1 MNRIEDYKQFI
12 NEKSELI
19 NKLKEHKTLLYDLF
33 HPILLVLDYLTGNDI
48 NIEGYKRSELEEVF
62 NDGYEYLYNSLDIVE
77 EILKKMLFNNVS
89 SLIHHDK
96 EIYYILKFDELAQ
109 YEDKNKI
116 IDDKIDRLY
125 KLIELNKSLDKN
137 EEKDYKDYILSEESK
152 EKDIQNRFVIIGYY
166 LGLKLI

>member
-12 NEKSELI
+12 NEKTELI

-33 HPILLVLDYLTGNDI
+33 HPILLVLDYLTGNNI

-62 NDGYEYLYNSLDIVE
+62 NDGYEYLYNSLDVVE

-96 EIYYILKFDELAQ
+96 EIYYILSM
-109 YEDKNKI
+109 KNICITTHSKKI
-116 IDDKIDRLY
+116 Y
-125 KLIELNKSLDKN
+125 YVS
-137 EEKDYKDYILSEESK
+137 SK
-152 EKDIQNRFVIIGYY
+152 
-166 LGLKLI
+166 